1 MKTPTHSY
9 RPHRL
14 HTNVAP
20 SIAHRIEK
28 QGRDLSTPV
37 RGRGVAIEPGIG
49 TDVGL
54 VEVGE
59 EASVG
64 EERSRGGRGS
74 VAIQ

>member
-1 MKTPTHSY
+1 
-9 RPHRL
+9 
-14 HTNVAP
+14 
-20 SIAHRIEK
+20 
-28 QGRDLSTPV
+28 V